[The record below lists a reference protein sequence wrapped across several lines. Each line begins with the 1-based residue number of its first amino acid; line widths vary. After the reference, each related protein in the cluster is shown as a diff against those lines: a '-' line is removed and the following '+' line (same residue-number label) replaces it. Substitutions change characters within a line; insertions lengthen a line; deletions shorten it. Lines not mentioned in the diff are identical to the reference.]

1 MSDSTASP
9 GARWPEIP
17 PFSAGLRCRCPRCG
31 EGRLF
36 VGLLTVAPR
45 CTVCGL
51 DLSRHDTGDGPA
63 VFVILALGIV
73 VVPLA
78 LMLESFA
85 APPIWVHLVVWPPVI
100 LGLAIL
106 LLRPMKATMVAFHF
120 KNLRHEY
127 DG

>member
-17 PFSAGLRCRCPRCG
+17 PLSAGLRCRCPRCG

>member
-1 MSDSTASP
+1 MSENSRRFAPVSI
-9 GARWPEIP
+9 AR
-17 PFSAGLRCRCPRCG
+17 AALACRCPRCG

-45 CTVCGL
+45 CAVCGL

-78 LMLESFA
+78 LMLESFV
-85 APPIWVHLVVWPPVI
+85 APPIWVHLLVWPPVI

-106 LLRPMKATMVAFHF
+106 LLRPMKATMVAYHF